1 MARNPEVD
9 VLSDPSASI
18 MLGDALARGDKTKDA
33 TAACDACPIAMS
45 LLSKLREGIE
55 RIPTTN
61 PAATTE
67 HRLYEFGG
75 DPSKCIQPGNWE
87 LDWEDLL
94 NPMMKRAFGWGDEE
108 VNISAREML
117 HRGQY
122 GLDGFIKFVD
132 YFVTRRGLMG
142 GLIESKTTAILKA
155 LESACVHLESTDKAQ
170 AHDLH
175 RYPPRDSP
183 HPLPHPN
190 DPITVDSDSDPEG
203 VVAIPIDTDL
213 DSEVSEVAMPHA
225 VPRRGPRTGMLVKKS
240 VAGSLGKACGGVL
253 VSFPAGKN
261 QHTSYPFGLHQ
272 EQVVPWDYRS
282 VDDKFYL
289 QARSCSK
296 QLLKTDEETCRA
308 CESIKS
314 TPLYQGI
321 ANRIEHGVHEN
332 TPLVYHGIGGL
343 LTVVRRKISHIREMR
358 LMKLNTSRKLLG
370 KVALLEDHKQWILA
384 IASGRVDRVAA
395 LVQAG
400 LAHRAGIRSL
410 IQQYER
416 AANQL
421 YKPKGYT
428 QEDIMRSIVLLRLGG
443 ARVAEFAHRS
453 LSLPSVT
460 TIRRNTVIRPLIIS
474 PTSPTVAEVEA
485 NILSCSEAFSGKFSS
500 TSQGTSGK
508 MIGNQGSNDESRAV
522 MPSTS
527 GTSFHPEVIYHQ
539 VIMLDELAVEKRP
552 RWDSSND
559 KFQGTCREHNH
570 KISLTFSTE
579 KELDMLCSA
588 LDSGEVHLANEVRIP
603 KIVLFLVLT
612 LPRLQ

>member
-1 MARNPEVD
+1 
-9 VLSDPSASI
+9 
-18 MLGDALARGDKTKDA
+18 
-33 TAACDACPIAMS
+33 
-45 LLSKLREGIE
+45 
-55 RIPTTN
+55 
-61 PAATTE
+61 
-67 HRLYEFGG
+67 
-75 DPSKCIQPGNWE
+75 
-87 LDWEDLL
+87 
-94 NPMMKRAFGWGDEE
+94 
-108 VNISAREML
+108 
-117 HRGQY
+117 
-122 GLDGFIKFVD
+122 
-132 YFVTRRGLMG
+132 
-142 GLIESKTTAILKA
+142 
-155 LESACVHLESTDKAQ
+155 
-170 AHDLH
+170 
-175 RYPPRDSP
+175 
-183 HPLPHPN
+183 
-190 DPITVDSDSDPEG
+190 
-203 VVAIPIDTDL
+203 
-213 DSEVSEVAMPHA
+213 MP
-225 VPRRGPRTGMLVKKS
+225 VKKS
-240 VAGSLGKACGGVL
+240 VAGSLGKACSGVL

-261 QHTSYPFGLHQ
+261 QHTLYPFGLHQ

-282 VDDKFYL
+282 
-289 QARSCSK
+289 K
-296 QLLKTDEETCRA
+296 QLLKTDEESCCA

-343 LTVVRRKISHIREMR
+343 LTVVCRKISHIREMR

-416 AANQL
+416 AANEL

-428 QEDIMRSIVLLRLGG
+428 QEDIMRSIVLLQLGG
-443 ARVAEFAHRS
+443 ALVAEFAHRS
-453 LSLPSVT
+453 LSLALSLPSVT

-485 NILSCSEAFSGKFSS
+485 NILSCSEAFSGKFLS

-508 MIGNQGSNDESRAV
+508 TSGNQGSNDESRAV

-527 GTSFHPEVIYHQ
+527 GTSFHPGVIYHQ

-588 LDSGEVHLANEVRIP
+588 LDSGEVHLANEVHIP